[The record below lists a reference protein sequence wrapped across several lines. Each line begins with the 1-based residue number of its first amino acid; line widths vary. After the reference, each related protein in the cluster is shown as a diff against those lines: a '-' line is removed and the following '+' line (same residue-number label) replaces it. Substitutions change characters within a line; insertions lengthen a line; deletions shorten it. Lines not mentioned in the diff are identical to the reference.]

1 MVACVGFELD
11 IALRLILAALS
22 ACAVLMLGAC
32 SSLLPRGQARTDR
45 PWATFDQAHAAFASI
60 QPYKTRVEDL
70 RKLGIDPFVTPNVA
84 ILSYA
89 DILRDLVPPSGN
101 HFALDPGIR
110 DCLQHQNACK
120 GYSIDQSH
128 VDHKRVGSFWLDF
141 LDFRRRTITSGWR
154 FKMLMLVVDDRVV
167 YKIWSGQ
174 PDISEVQSTANP
186 LGPLQGFGESAL
198 GRF

>member
-1 MVACVGFELD
+1 MPH
-11 IALRLILAALS
+11 LS
-22 ACAVLMLGAC
+22 AVGISALPAQAVAPGQG
-32 SSLLPRGQARTDR
+32 RGGGQ
-45 PWATFDQAHAAFASI
+45 
-60 QPYKTRVEDL
+60 
-70 RKLGIDPFVTPNVA
+70 
-84 ILSYA
+84 
-89 DILRDLVPPSGN
+89 
-101 HFALDPGIR
+101 
-110 DCLQHQNACK
+110 
-120 GYSIDQSH
+120 QSH

-174 PDISEVQSTANP
+174 PDISEVQSTTNP